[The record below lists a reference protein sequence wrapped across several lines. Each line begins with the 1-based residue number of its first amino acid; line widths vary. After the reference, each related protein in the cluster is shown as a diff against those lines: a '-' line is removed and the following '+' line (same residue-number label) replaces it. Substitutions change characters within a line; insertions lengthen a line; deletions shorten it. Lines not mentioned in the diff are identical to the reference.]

1 MCIRDSHKT
10 KNVRLYRSKTYGYG
24 YQAELITTLLKSDK
38 SYLQIQVTN
47 TDRQWGTSKAFSIS
61 NILSILN
68 TTLSIFINRI
78 ANLVNKLVA
87 KNEKH

>member
-1 MCIRDSHKT
+1 M
-10 KNVRLYRSKTYGYG
+10 
-24 YQAELITTLLKSDK
+24 SDK
-38 SYLQIQVTN
+38 SHLQVQVIN

-78 ANLVNKLVA
+78 ANLVNKLITR
-87 KNEKH
+87 K